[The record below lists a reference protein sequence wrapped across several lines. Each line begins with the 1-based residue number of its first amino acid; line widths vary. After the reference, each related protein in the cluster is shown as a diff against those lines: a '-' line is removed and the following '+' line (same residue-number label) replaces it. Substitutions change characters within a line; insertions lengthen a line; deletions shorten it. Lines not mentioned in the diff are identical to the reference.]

1 MLAFFFLSRPSLR
14 PCAISAASIPSVHP
28 MKTFF
33 TLWRN
38 LTKKSHLQQ
47 HETHDTRHD
56 THDMSDEELGV
67 K

>member
-1 MLAFFFLSRPSLR
+1 MLAFFFLSKPSLR

-38 LTKKSHLQQ
+38 LTKKSHLQ
-47 HETHDTRHD
+47 HTRHD
-56 THDMSDEELGV
+56 TTQNMSDEELGV